1 MLPNITLW
9 WKRGTGTPV
18 EQSLAAWG
26 LERPEFTHGT
36 QGGASQSD
44 DIFTAMTTALVDST
58 PAFAYGDR
66 VELFQGDTRIFV
78 GWARSPK
85 KLGKMPEGLAFAFE
99 GPSRFLRSDYRMTG
113 NVLDVGTGTYSTLL
127 TSEIVLG
134 LQNGLDAGDPTVNRL
149 TVLQQVT
156 AILEFGQAN
165 GDGGSAAP
173 FDIDTT
179 GVPAVTLP
187 EIGKT
192 TSSMLSCLDALFA
205 LLPSIRAWW
214 DYTTVLGG
222 GAATRGD
229 RPVLRFVNTETI
241 NVTTGAA
248 ISPPTLTGG
257 ASPTTHTIANDGTTL
272 KEFTPVPQDARLIK
286 TLAVLFGEES
296 DVVDFGDGRQ
306 GRPII
311 YTTFTSTV
319 ANGSPIERVVT
330 MMGRSAVWNG
340 TAYANPETAP
350 TANLAR
356 LLHQGFDR
364 IWYDV
369 SATTGE
375 QSALHLEWRPC
386 DLLCISG
393 AGSDLAGAYAMI
405 QSITRDLYTGEE
417 SIESGAPSKR
427 GVGQLV
433 AARLPVA
440 RGGGGGGGP
449 VGDKNNQGMAKP
461 KPKDDGTGVEGPA
474 GASPDITAG
483 TLTTHTDFV
492 IEMPLTPPSL
502 INKTL
507 NIKVKPITL
516 AFGTL
521 GYTGGTPGGTV
532 TGTWGDGFTLDLLL
546 PYTVFGDVVTGDPGT
561 EASVSGQG
569 TSGDPLIFTI
579 PRGDTGTV
587 EMGYLEELHT
597 IGGSDFDGTQDV
609 TSFPVP
615 GPIGG
620 TTPDTA
626 AFTKVT
632 INSTGSDKCIQ
643 ASSDSGTCVEASSYS
658 GCALSGASTTGDL
671 LDLSGGSGFGGQVLN
686 VNNAGLLRHNGAL
699 ALKPQTLAP
708 ALNAGAACSVINAA
722 TNFAINGT
730 NALTLGNPSGG
741 SEDGQVKVIVCTAVT
756 AAGTA
761 TLTPTS
767 CTGFSTVAFTAAGQT
782 LTLQYFTT
790 GGWVILSVRGATPA

>member
-58 PAFAYGDR
+58 PVFAYGDR

-149 TVLQQVT
+149 TVLEQVT

-179 GVPAVTLP
+179 GVPDVTLP

-192 TSSMLSCLDALFA
+192 TASMLSCLDALFA

-286 TLAVLFGEES
+286 TLTVLFGEES

-330 MMGRSAVWNG
+330 MMGRSAVWDG
-340 TAYANPETAP
+340 TAYVNPETAP

-364 IWYDV
+364 VWYDV

-440 RGGGGGGGP
+440 RGGGGGGP

-461 KPKDDGTGVEGPA
+461 KPSDPGTGVEGPA

-483 TLTTHTDFV
+483 TLTVDTAFEIT
-492 IEMPLTPPSL
+492 MPLTPPSL

-516 AFGTL
+516 DFGTL

-532 TGTWGDGFTLDLLL
+532 TGTWNDGFTLDLLL

-561 EASVSGQG
+561 SASVSGQG

-579 PRGDTGTV
+579 PRGDVGETGPP
-587 EMGYLEELHT
+587 LSLHT

-609 TSFPVP
+609 TSFPSP

-620 TTPDTA
+620 TTPN
-626 AFTKVT
+626 T
-632 INSTGSDKCIQ
+632 IAGTVGTFYSGAITLGSD
-643 ASSDSGTCVEASSYS
+643 AGTKAWI
-658 GCALSGASTTGDL
+658 DP
-671 LDLSGGSGFGGQVLN
+671 D
-686 VNNAGLLRHNGAL
+686 
-699 ALKPQTLAP
+699 
-708 ALNAGAACSVINAA
+708 GAASFAGGEITITSLGDINADNVVLYIGLVESLDGA
-722 TNFAINGT
+722 KLGSAGVAFASIRHGTTSAMVAGVVTVTDGACTSSTRYFFTVRTLGTVAAPSTYRVTTRTTSTSFVVTASDLTDTSTLDWFAIE
-730 NALTLGNPSGG
+730 P
-741 SEDGQVKVIVCTAVT
+741 
-756 AAGTA
+756 
-761 TLTPTS
+761 
-767 CTGFSTVAFTAAGQT
+767 
-782 LTLQYFTT
+782 
-790 GGWVILSVRGATPA
+790 